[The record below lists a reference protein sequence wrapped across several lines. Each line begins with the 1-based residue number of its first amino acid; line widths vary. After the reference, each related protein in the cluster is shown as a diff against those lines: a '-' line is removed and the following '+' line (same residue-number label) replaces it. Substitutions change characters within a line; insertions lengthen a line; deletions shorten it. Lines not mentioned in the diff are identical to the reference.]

1 MRIVLISG
9 AGLSSTSGAPVY
21 NDICDHPLYEAFSNL
36 DNDEVD
42 AVAHQIADNFLSLS
56 PSKIHRECAL
66 IERVCNQL
74 DIDFCHYTLNI
85 DVLIEKAGGSTQ
97 HVYGDV
103 LTPSSL
109 VKFRS
114 MPQVD
119 LSTLNWEPDDIV
131 FFLGVS
137 EQGLPLAYITSC
149 IDSAGG
155 NIFHYNLLHN
165 GDLIGNQIVGDLTN
179 TFSCAEVLKHIPL
192 PISVADF
199 GIGTDVEFAEFSI
212 FGTDYTI
219 YFTSCDYSTVDP
231 AMIDSGA
238 EQLNVDDAS
247 RAFEVK
253 FDVSQNIGDS
263 TYYKRPTRNF
273 SLKELNV
280 LGQILMAYIYSHYA
294 CSEVKPSMYVA
305 EAYYPELNAF
315 YRRLANCHGVGLLWV
330 HRLINNPYQQRTSG
344 DFHAFKPT
352 S

>member
-21 NDICDHPLYEAFSNL
+21 NDISHHPLYEAFNNL
-36 DNDEVD
+36 DNDEVEV
-42 AVAHQIADNFLSLS
+42 VANQIADKFLSLS
-56 PSKIHRECAL
+56 PSKVHRECAL
-66 IERVCNQL
+66 IESVCNQL
-74 DIDFCHYTLNI
+74 DIEFCHYTLNV
-85 DVLIEKAGGSTQ
+85 DALIEKAGGSAQ
-97 HVYGDV
+97 HVYGNV
-103 LTPSSL
+103 QVPSSL

-137 EQGLPLAYITSC
+137 EQGLPLAYITSY

-155 NIFHYNLLHN
+155 SIFFYNLQHN
-165 GDLIGNQIVGDLTN
+165 DELVGNQIVGDLSH
-179 TFSCAEVLKHIPL
+179 TFSCAEVLRHIPL

-212 FGTDYTI
+212 GGTDYTI
-219 YFTSCDYSTVDP
+219 FFTGYENSTVNPD
-231 AMIDSGA
+231 MIASGA
-238 EQLNVDDAS
+238 EKLDVDDVN
-247 RAFEVK
+247 RVFEVK
-253 FDVSQNIGDS
+253 FDVSQNIGNN
-263 TYYKRPTRNF
+263 TAYKRPKRNLSF
-273 SLKELNV
+273 KELNV

-305 EAYYPELNAF
+305 EAHYPELNAF

-330 HRLINNPYQQRTSG
+330 HRLINSPHQQRISG